1 MANGLPALPDGV
13 SVFSDAVLLIEDA
26 VSLFFSAAPQWG
38 IFLDGE
44 PVVVS
49 DNVVSFGFKK
59 SARIS
64 KYPQEQGAFASYN
77 KVSVP
82 AEPRLKFST
91 GGSSADRQAFLA
103 SIAPLIEDLNLYD
116 VVTPEVTYSGY
127 NVVNYDYPRTAN
139 AAGLITVDVWLEE
152 IVVAGASEFSNTTS
166 PTDAS
171 QTNNGLVQPQPYS
184 GTNLGPLQ

>member
-38 IFLDGE
+38 IFLDGQ

-171 QTNNGLVQPQPYS
+171 QTNNGLVQPQPYN
-184 GTNLGPLQ
+184 GANLGPLQ